1 MIFGVLSKD
10 QISWFINIWSL
21 MSLHTLHSTSIKV
34 DNSLSTH
41 YASYLVEQ
49 QRGLWQV
56 GLVLAQI
63 WELLTQSQV
72 GG

>member
-1 MIFGVLSKD
+1 
-10 QISWFINIWSL
+10 